1 MKKILPIVKKIINMS
16 IKQAKLHEDW
26 EVRVEHL
33 MIAMINDYDNTS
45 IKVFNR
51 YGCRCRRIT

>member
-45 IKVFNR
+45 IKVLIDM
-51 YGCRCRRIT
+51 GSL